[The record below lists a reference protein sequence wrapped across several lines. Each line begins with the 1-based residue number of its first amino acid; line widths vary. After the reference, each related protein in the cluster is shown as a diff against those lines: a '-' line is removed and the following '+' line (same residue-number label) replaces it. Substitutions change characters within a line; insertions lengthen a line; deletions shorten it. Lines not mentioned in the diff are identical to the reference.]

1 MVWKETNR
9 GGETMIWLYI
19 ATFSVGMMIG
29 LYYGRRCGIKETHRA
44 LHVIS
49 SRKAVEDFRK
59 HTGLDGDHGT

>member
-1 MVWKETNR
+1 
-9 GGETMIWLYI
+9 MIWLYI